1 MKFVNGTKE
10 GQLFGQQN
18 SVLNI
23 ICTVNSGQPQSTLEL
38 KLRNISIMSN
48 YSDSIKHSFIP
59 RRHDH
64 LKRVMCIADN
74 SFHRLAMN
82 IQLHIYLSPLVHVYA
97 EPSAEAD
104 EGTNITLVCRYES
117 NVNENV
123 LRWKRNNSIFLNAQ
137 NRNLTLTNVS
147 KDDTGNYYC
156 VVENKIGIGTD
167 MIKVTVFYKPRVIE
181 DSSTLE
187 VESKIGKPS
196 FIFLAIVSKT
206 KPFISWTFYPGGKK
220 GNWNVQDLEEEIYN
234 VSSTIVPY
242 DTSHLGWY
250 GARVRNDIGSLDLN
264 IELIGFKVYV
274 FPSKMVYNTSNVIE
288 LTCHVSHQNV
298 SNFSNTWVHF
308 YGGIE
313 IRTLQ
318 GKVENS
324 LSKLQI
330 PFCDYRDTGTYTC
343 RWSSSSETH
352 SSSSEIYV
360 RSHPV
365 LTALR
370 TSQRFG
376 KTELEV
382 CFYSFPI
389 PIEALWFY
397 KDKTISQTRLIVG
410 INVQE
415 TEVMLLVNKKR
426 VMVNGFITSHLID
439 GLMSTDIELYS
450 CQVRNIMGNLDVSFL
465 NINNSRNLT
474 RSNEKDDR
482 NNNWLIF
489 CLIGSFSTILI
500 VTLSFLYFRY
510 SKRNCRGSSGRI
522 DIRREQEVGSRNSS
536 RSSSHS
542 YAEVDSVYYHTVE
555 WRNYTT
561 EAPITAN
568 IDASGNADVSIGSRE
583 SDKTGDGTDQ
593 TQNEEATQSYM
604 ELV

>member
-23 ICTVNSGQPQSTLEL
+23 ICTVNSGKPQSTLEL

-48 YSDSIKHSFIP
+48 SSDLIKHSFIA

-74 SFHRLAMN
+74 SFHRLVMN
-82 IQLHIYLSPLVHVYA
+82 IQLYIYLSPLVHVYA

-104 EGTNITLVCRYES
+104 EGTNITLLCRYES
-117 NVNENV
+117 NVDENV

-181 DSSTLE
+181 DSSTIE

-220 GNWNVQDLEEEIYN
+220 GNWNVQDLEDEIYN

-242 DTSHLGWY
+242 DTSHLGLY

-298 SNFSNTWVHF
+298 SNFSNTWIHF

-376 KTELEV
+376 KTELE
-382 CFYSFPI
+382 FQLF
-389 PIEALWFY
+389 
-397 KDKTISQTRLIVG
+397 LI
-410 INVQE
+410 
-415 TEVMLLVNKKR
+415 
-426 VMVNGFITSHLID
+426 H
-439 GLMSTDIELYS
+439 
-450 CQVRNIMGNLDVSFL
+450 
-465 NINNSRNLT
+465 
-474 RSNEKDDR
+474 
-482 NNNWLIF
+482 
-489 CLIGSFSTILI
+489 
-500 VTLSFLYFRY
+500 
-510 SKRNCRGSSGRI
+510 
-522 DIRREQEVGSRNSS
+522 REQEVGSRNSS

-561 EAPITAN
+561 EAPMTAN